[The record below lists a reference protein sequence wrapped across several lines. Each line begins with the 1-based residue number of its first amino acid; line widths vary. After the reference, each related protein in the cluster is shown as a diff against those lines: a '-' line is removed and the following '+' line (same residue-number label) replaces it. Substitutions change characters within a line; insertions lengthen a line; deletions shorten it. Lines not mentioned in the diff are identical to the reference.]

1 VDAEE
6 LLAVANTVTVGI
18 EDGGIG
24 TVDVQL
30 VAIRDP
36 VAIGVRIGGIQAK
49 IRLEVVGLVV
59 RVLIGRAGD
68 RRVGRVGSGGGVR
81 RRLRCGSHI
90 LGDWRR
96 LWGRGDHGHPFAWV
110 QIAADD
116 HLVVGGSGD
125 GVYRLQHPGGGPEL
139 YLKHASGP
147 TVPDVIDEMARLRWL
162 ARHVTVPAVRFFLST
177 ADEAWLLMTALPGQ
191 TATQRV
197 EASGEARR
205 AIVDSLADFLRRLH
219 AIPVETCPF
228 NSDHRL
234 RLSEARW
241 RLDRGLVDPTDF
253 DEARRGWTGE
263 QVWDAV
269 SGLLPIAPDPVV
281 THGDLSLDNILV
293 ADDGRIGCIDT
304 GRTGIA
310 DRYQDLAIVWRG
322 LGDFGPALQARFLE
336 RYGIDRPD
344 SQKIEFYLMLD
355 ELF

>member
-1 VDAEE
+1 MTSDAREHAIQPIDCPASLAP
-6 LLAVANTVTVGI
+6 LL
-18 EDGGIG
+18 DGYRWARNI
-24 TVDVQL
+24 
-30 VAIRDP
+30 
-36 VAIGVRIGGIQAK
+36 
-49 IRLEVVGLVV
+49 
-59 RVLIGRAGD
+59 
-68 RRVGRVGSGGGVR
+68 
-81 RRLRCGSHI
+81 
-90 LGDWRR
+90 
-96 LWGRGDHGHPFAWV
+96 
-110 QIAADD
+110 
-116 HLVVGGSGD
+116 VGGSGD